1 MWNLFRKIM
10 FYILLNC
17 ILAGSLFSADYP
29 TVEGKKFMF
38 FSQKIVDLQSVYN
51 ELTETTPAVI
61 LLRPEGTT
69 GVSADVIESVY
80 TEIVISFLY
89 FYSLLVRKR
98 SLDEIKFPRLLFNKS
113 PAGNFKGT
121 NCQSSLSFNPVFH

>member
-1 MWNLFRKIM
+1 MRNLFRKIM

-80 TEIVISFLY
+80 TEIKQKMVVNAVFKPVSMTKWLDAKY
-89 FYSLLVRKR
+89 NEKKEKKSRYQYSSV
-98 SLDEIKFPRLLFNKS
+98 
-113 PAGNFKGT
+113 
-121 NCQSSLSFNPVFH
+121 